1 LFFKLTDKNTTKE
14 AKRFFIHGVEEDK
27 EDDDDR
33 EKILFSVVDQLKI
46 DIQPND
52 PQSAQCNLMIC
63 REYNAT

>member
-1 LFFKLTDKNTTKE
+1 
-14 AKRFFIHGVEEDK
+14 VEEDK

>member
-1 LFFKLTDKNTTKE
+1 
-14 AKRFFIHGVEEDK
+14 VEEDK

-52 PQSAQCNLMIC
+52 PQSAQCNLMIY